1 MALDRE
7 EVSGEGSQL
16 DDELGSLAGVLR
28 ELAAPPRPLAVL
40 AVGAKIED
48 AYEIERMLGAG
59 GMGVVYGARDLK
71 LGREVAIKVHSAV
84 DAAARARLLR
94 EAEALA
100 RLSHPNVVAVHRVGE
115 VSGQVYF
122 AMELVRGGTL
132 RTWLQQAQR
141 TRAQILAVLLA
152 AGEGVAAA
160 HRAGLVHRDFKPENV
175 LIDDDGRAKV
185 ADFGLAIA
193 AAAAGGAEGDERPSE
208 VPVGPGLGVG
218 SAPPRLTDVRAV
230 MGTPRYMAPEQQ
242 RGERVDASCDQFAFC
257 VTAWEA
263 LFGAEPFG
271 ELEGDERIRRIAGAA
286 PVAAGAPA
294 YLVRA
299 LGRGLSADPARRFA
313 SMDALLSAMRADP
326 VPRRKKLVVA
336 ALLVATTAAAGV
348 FAYGRN
354 SAPPPACGGESAA
367 SSVWTA
373 ARRQALFAA
382 FSSGPSWRAEVG
394 QRAADALDGRAA
406 AWRAADRQACRKSQ
420 IERTWTAAQHERAGG
435 CLDRRL
441 RELDAAIGVLTGG
454 DVAAVGGRAVAVVE
468 LLPPVTSCLDP
479 AQLALDR
486 TPPPATPEAAAAA
499 RRAEDQLSVAA
510 RSRDGGDLSSAQRA
524 IDAVTDP
531 LALSVPS
538 VAAAKANE
546 QALLAIQR
554 GDAGKVTALT
564 EAFYAARRAG
574 LFTTSAELALR
585 TAAAAISVADREAAE
600 RWLRLGEAE
609 VAGLS
614 LGAASQTLLLQTR
627 AIWLE
632 SEGKVGDALV
642 ELERALRLG
651 RSVAGE
657 RESKVDLTPIL
668 GSKAAFEGGG
678 GRFTEAVA
686 TGRELVTRLEARFG
700 PYHPDLA
707 RVLSN
712 LSLDLAELGEHREAI
727 TASERAVAITR
738 TMAVGPNVALADR
751 LLNLGV
757 ALQAGD
763 RLAEAAERYREA
775 RASYAAIHGEL
786 HPDVALCDSN
796 LAGLLSGLGQLAEA
810 QAAGERAVAVFRA
823 VAPEH
828 IELPSALMNL
838 AQAEEQRGLLPAAR
852 RHIEESVRRLRAQQG
867 SRVALAE
874 ALGIQAWIELG
885 AGQLAAAQR
894 SAEESIALWRDG
906 ASSPQEIVHAEQAL
920 AEVALR
926 RGDRARARA
935 LIDAAIARVSP
946 EGSVAAG
953 LQKWK
958 KEKLSD
964 GR

>member
-1 MALDRE
+1 MMAATVAVDRE
-7 EVSGEGSQL
+7 EVSDEGAPL

-28 ELAAPPRPLAVL
+28 ELAAPRRQLVVL
-40 AVGAKIED
+40 AVGAKIEG
-48 AYEIERMLGAG
+48 AYEIERLLGAG

-84 DAAARARLLR
+84 DAAARTRLLR

-132 RTWLQQAQR
+132 RTWLRQAQR
-141 TRAQILAVLLA
+141 TRAQIVAVLLG
-152 AGEGVAAA
+152 AGEGLAAA

-175 LIDDDGRAKV
+175 LLDDDGRAKV

-193 AAAAGGAEGDERPSE
+193 AGGASVPEGPEGATSDSPAAARLGA
-208 VPVGPGLGVG
+208 G
-218 SAPPRLTDVRAV
+218 SAPPRLTDARAV
-230 MGTPRYMAPEQQ
+230 VGTPRYMAPEQQ

-263 LFGAEPFG
+263 LFGADPFS
-271 ELEGDERIRRIAGAA
+271 ELEGDARMRRIEGAA
-286 PVAAGAPA
+286 PSSAGAPA

-326 VPRRKKLVVA
+326 APRRKKLAVASLVV
-336 ALLVATTAAAGV
+336 VTAAAGG
-348 FAYGRN
+348 FMYSRN
-354 SAPPPACGGESAA
+354 PAATPACSGESEVA
-367 SSVWTA
+367 SVWTA
-373 ARRQALFAA
+373 ARRASLLAAFAA
-382 FSSGPSWRAEVG
+382 GPAWRAEVG
-394 QRAADALDGRAA
+394 QRAAEALDGRAA
-406 AWRAADRQACRKSQ
+406 AWRAADGQACRKHQ
-420 IERTWTAAQHERAGG
+420 IERTWTAAQHEPARG

-441 RELDAAIGVLTGG
+441 RELDAAIGVLTG

-468 LLPPVTSCLDP
+468 LLPSVTGCLDP
-479 AQLALDR
+479 AQLALER
-486 TPPPATPEAAAAA
+486 PPPPATPEAAAAA

-510 RSRDGGDLSSAQRA
+510 RSRDGGDLAAAQRA

-538 VAAAKANE
+538 VAAAKASE
-546 QALLAIQR
+546 QAALASLR
-554 GDAGKVTALT
+554 GDAGKVTAFT

-574 LFTTSAELALR
+574 LFTTSAQLALR
-585 TAAAAISVADREAAE
+585 TAVAAISVGDREAAE

-614 LGAASQTLLLQTR
+614 LGAASQTVLAQTR

-632 SEGKVGDALV
+632 SEGKVEDALV
-642 ELERALRLG
+642 EIERALRLG
-651 RSVAGE
+651 RSVEGE
-657 RESKVDLTPIL
+657 VELASIL

-678 GRFTEAVA
+678 GRFTEAVV
-686 TGRELVTRLEARFG
+686 TGRELAGRLEARLG

-712 LSLDLAELGEHREAI
+712 LSLDLAELGEHGEAI

-763 RLAEAAERYREA
+763 RLAESAERYREA
-775 RASYAAIHGEL
+775 RATYAAIHGER
-786 HPDVALCDSN
+786 HADVALCDAN
-796 LAGLLSGLGQLAEA
+796 LAGLLSGLGQLDEA
-810 QAAGERAVAVFRA
+810 QAAGERAVAAFRA

-828 IELPSALMNL
+828 IELPTAMMNL
-838 AQAEEQRGLLPAAR
+838 AQAEELRGRLPAAR

-867 SRVALAE
+867 SRVLLAE

-885 AGQLAAAQR
+885 GGQLAAAQR
-894 SAEESIALWRDG
+894 SAEESIALWSDG
-906 ASSPQEIVHAEQAL
+906 ASSPQERVHAEHAL

-926 RGDRARARA
+926 RGDRARALA
-935 LIDAAIARVSP
+935 LIDAAIARVP
-946 EGSVAAG
+946 AEGSVADG
-953 LQKWK
+953 LRAWK
-958 KEKLSD
+958 KQKLAE
-964 GR
+964 RR